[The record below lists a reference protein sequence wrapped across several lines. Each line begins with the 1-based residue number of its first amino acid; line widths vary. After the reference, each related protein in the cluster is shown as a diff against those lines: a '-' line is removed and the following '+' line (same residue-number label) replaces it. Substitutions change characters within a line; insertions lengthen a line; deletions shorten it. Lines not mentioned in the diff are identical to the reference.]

1 MRQITLIS
9 RCLDYPTAE
18 LRDNLNSVRDL
29 FSELPVSKSTRSALQ
44 QFVDAMTEQSL
55 IESQTQYDGLF
66 ERGRSVSLHLF
77 EHVHGESR
85 DRGQA
90 MVNLLNEYHEAGL
103 ELAEKELPDYLPLYL
118 EFLATQGNDNLK
130 AGLQE
135 VAHILGL
142 IACRLDERESP
153 YAALFHALLEISEA
167 RVAIEELRSQVAE
180 ETPDYTQEALDK
192 EWIEA
197 EVTFG
202 GDDDPQTQCSSAQNR
217 PSEGQRR
224 DHYMPVS
231 MPEPSPKTFTPEPEH
246 RG

>member
-9 RCLDYPTAE
+9 RCLDYPTGE
-18 LRDNLNSVRDL
+18 LRDNLDSVRDL
-29 FSELPVSKSTRSALQ
+29 FAELPVTKATQNALQ
-44 QFVDAMTEQSL
+44 RFVDHITGQSL

-90 MVNLLNEYHEAGL
+90 MVNLLSEYHEAGL
-103 ELAEKELPDYLPLYL
+103 ELSEKELPDYLPLYL

-130 AGLQE
+130 AGLHE

-142 IACRLDERESP
+142 VACRLDERESP

-167 RVAIEELRSQVAE
+167 QVPIAELRNQVAE
-180 ETPDYTQEALDK
+180 ETPDYTQDALDK
-192 EWIEA
+192 EWVEA

-202 GDDDPQTQCSSAQNR
+202 GDEAPDNQCSSALNR
-217 PSEGQRR
+217 PSESQRR
-224 DHYMPVS
+224 DQYMPIN
-231 MPEPSPKTFTPEPEH
+231 MQELKPQPLEPEH

>member
-9 RCLDYPTAE
+9 RCLDYPTEE
-18 LRDNLNSVRDL
+18 LRDNLSGVQDL
-29 FSELPVSKSTRSALQ
+29 LADLPVTRATQKALQ
-44 QFVDAMTEQSL
+44 QFVDHITGQSL
-55 IESQTQYDGLF
+55 IESQIQYDGLF

-90 MVNLLNEYHEAGL
+90 MVNLLKDYHEAGL
-103 ELAEKELPDYLPLYL
+103 ELSENELPDYLPLYL

-153 YAALFHALLEISEA
+153 YAALFYALLEISEA
-167 RVAIEELRSQVAE
+167 QVPIAELRSQVSQ
-180 ETPDYTQEALDK
+180 ETPDYTQDALDK
-192 EWIEA
+192 EWVEA

-202 GDDDPQTQCSSAQNR
+202 GDEAPENQCSSAQNR
-217 PSEGQRR
+217 PSENQRR
-224 DHYMPVS
+224 DQFMPVNTQHLKTQ
-231 MPEPSPKTFTPEPEH
+231 PLELEPDH

>member
-9 RCLDYPTAE
+9 RCLDYPTEE
-18 LRDNLNSVRDL
+18 LRDNLDSVRSL
-29 FSELPVSKSTRSALQ
+29 FSELPVTGATLQALQ
-44 QFVDAMTEQSL
+44 HFVDHITGQSL
-55 IESQTQYDGLF
+55 IESQTEYDAMF

-90 MVNLLNEYHEAGL
+90 MVDLLKDYHEAGL
-103 ELAEKELPDYLPLYL
+103 ELSENELPDYLPLYL

-130 AGLQE
+130 AGLYE

-142 IACRLDERESP
+142 VACRLDERESP

-167 RVAIEELRSQVAE
+167 KIPISELRDQVAE
-180 ETPDYTQEALDK
+180 EKPDYTQEALDK
-192 EWIEA
+192 EWVEA

-202 GDDDPQTQCSSAQNR
+202 GDEAPDNQCSSARNR
-217 PSEGQRR
+217 PSESQRR
-224 DHYMPVS
+224 DQYMPVNLQGLQPQS
-231 MPEPSPKTFTPEPEH
+231 FKPEPEH

>member
-9 RCLDYPTAE
+9 RCLDYPTPE
-18 LRDNLNSVRDL
+18 LRDNIDSVRDL
-29 FSELPVSKSTRSALQ
+29 FAELPVSAVTHKALQ
-44 QFVDAMTEQSL
+44 GFVDHMTGQSL
-55 IESQTQYDGLF
+55 IECQTQYDGLF

-103 ELAEKELPDYLPLYL
+103 ELSEKELPDYLPLYL

-135 VAHILGL
+135 VAHIIGL
-142 IACRLDERESP
+142 VACRLDERGSP

-167 RVAIEELRSQVAE
+167 QVSITELRNQAAE

-192 EWIEA
+192 EWVEA

-202 GDDDPQTQCSSAQNR
+202 GDTAPETQCSSASNR

-224 DHYMPVS
+224 DQYIPVN
-231 MPEPSPKTFTPEPEH
+231 MPESTPQTITPEPEH